1 MENKR
6 LVEICQ
12 MFAITHG
19 HKVTQYCQSLIREL
33 GLSPDE
39 IEKTEIEYGTY
50 EEDAEIRLLR
60 CKIVKAVATKLRAH
74 LYSAAFTKGI
84 VEIGKPLPVVGF
96 WKDERILLEIGTTG
110 MFIIKKSEDG
120 SIKGTTHRDP
130 LKNPGFIAML
140 V

>member
-60 CKIVKAVATKLRAH
+60 CKIDKAVATKLRAH
-74 LYSAAFTKGI
+74 L
-84 VEIGKPLPVVGF
+84 
-96 WKDERILLEIGTTG
+96 
-110 MFIIKKSEDG
+110 
-120 SIKGTTHRDP
+120 
-130 LKNPGFIAML
+130 
-140 V
+140 